1 MRLTRTHN
9 NRPRRHRAQDTQAR
23 GLTLTTKPLW
33 LRAAFRKQAAGETA
47 PWMMSSRCSCAMPK
61 LASLALLSRDT
72 RLALPSV
79 SCSHPLFMACCMS
92 QGQLNS
98 LSLTFLG
105 VPPEHIRL
113 YILNLHTDML
123 QKDVPVHVY
132 SACSREIRQ
141 LVCSAM
147 PCTDMWL
154 HTCCMHA
161 EIYGLIT
168 CRKCHGM

>member
-1 MRLTRTHN
+1 MQLTRTHN
-9 NRPRRHRAQDTQAR
+9 NRPRRHRAQDRQAR

-92 QGQLNS
+92 QGATQSLVIDFPGGPTLAHTSVHSQLTYSYAAEGRSCACVQCMLKAKSGS
-98 LSLTFLG
+98 LFVASCLVQTCGCTLAAC
-105 VPPEHIRL
+105 
-113 YILNLHTDML
+113 L
-123 QKDVPVHVY
+123 QK
-132 SACSREIRQ
+132 STA
-141 LVCSAM
+141 
-147 PCTDMWL
+147 
-154 HTCCMHA
+154 
-161 EIYGLIT
+161 
-168 CRKCHGM
+168 